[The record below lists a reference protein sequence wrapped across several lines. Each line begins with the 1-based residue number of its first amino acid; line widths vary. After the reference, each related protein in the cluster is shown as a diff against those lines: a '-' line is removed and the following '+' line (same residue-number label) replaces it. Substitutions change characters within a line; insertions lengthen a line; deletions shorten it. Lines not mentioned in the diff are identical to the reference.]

1 MEIKK
6 RTSSKIDSIFFLIL
20 IIISTI
26 YIIKNFFNLKT
37 INSVKSENELLLY
50 SVDYYKSDNSLQNKV
65 IGTRLNLNSLLF
77 IGGKNHF
84 NYQKYKIIIIADI
97 GSCQLCYKQA
107 TFFYENYIKKSKLKD
122 RIDLC
127 LVIPSKNVGYAN
139 NAFHDII
146 NKGISVFVDTSFI
159 FSKDLGVPTKN
170 AAVLFLNANNICVYS
185 YIIEK
190 DNVSKE
196 SNKSNMFRNIIN
208 NSDDL
213 IIRKKT
219 KK

>member
-6 RTSSKIDSIFFLIL
+6 RLSSKIDSIFFLIL

-37 INSVKSENELLLY
+37 ISAIKSENELLLY
-50 SVDYYKSDNSLQNKV
+50 SVDYYKRDNSLQNKV

-77 IGGKNHF
+77 LKGKNHF

-107 TFFYENYIKKSKLKD
+107 TFFYENYIKKSKLEDK
-122 RIDLC
+122 IDLC
-127 LVIPSKNVGYAN
+127 LVIPSKNITYAN

-146 NKGISVFVDTSFI
+146 NQGISVFLDTSFI
-159 FSKDLGVPTKN
+159 FSKDLVAPTKN
-170 AAVLFLNANNICVYS
+170 AAVLFLNTNNICVYS
-185 YIIEK
+185 YVIEK
-190 DNVSKE
+190 DNVAKE
-196 SNKSNMFRNIIN
+196 SNKSNMFRNIII

-219 KK
+219 NK